1 MNNSMANKHLS
12 DTAKKGRF
20 GDTELVHVNKQERDL
35 LKALGGS
42 GTINPETG
50 LREYFDPFTALGF
63 GLSLYQTHQQSQSQ
77 KSTARTT
84 SKYAQQ
90 GINELETAEKH
101 LETAVGARKDLALQ
115 KHEKEKEDFSF
126 QMDTTIADTNKE
138 IQNIVK
144 KSNMAV
150 SGTAKEKESTQFKR
164 IAATHKSGMEGL
176 IGKLG
181 EDMATITEFQET
193 EKSRIRSEKRR
204 LMMEKELADKQA
216 NQGWFS

>member
-1 MNNSMANKHLS
+1 MATIATKHLS

-77 KSTARTT
+77 KSTGRTT

-90 GINELETAEKH
+90 GINELETAEEH

-216 NQGWFS
+216 NQGWF

>member
-1 MNNSMANKHLS
+1 MATIATKHLS

-101 LETAVGARKDLALQ
+101 LETAVGARKDLAEQTTQEIKKKNYDGEVFVRVDQGQTDLNKIQ
-115 KHEKEKEDFSF
+115 ALKKQLEDSRKREEVLREEVSKLK
-126 QMDTTIADTNKE
+126 QIESNKKWAE
-138 IQNIVK
+138 I
-144 KSNMAV
+144 
-150 SGTAKEKESTQFKR
+150 
-164 IAATHKSGMEGL
+164 
-176 IGKLG
+176 
-181 EDMATITEFQET
+181 D
-193 EKSRIRSEKRR
+193 
-204 LMMEKELADKQA
+204 D
-216 NQGWFS
+216 